1 MACQTSVMLRESS
14 LITGG
19 SRDRF
24 GEVLPGA
31 LSILPIGHG
40 HRLGGDS
47 PLLLPVLCL
56 HPSARTAALQ
66 PHQFLSLLFQ
76 SAEQIFVTLPQD
88 VQMLQGGH
96 VYYFYNF

>member
-1 MACQTSVMLRESS
+1 MLSGSS
-14 LITGG
+14 WTTGR

-24 GEVLPGA
+24 SEVLPGA
-31 LSILPIGHG
+31 LSMLPIGHG
-40 HRLGGDS
+40 HHLGGVS

-56 HPSARTAALQ
+56 HPFARTAAVQ
-66 PHQFLSLLFQ
+66 PHQFLSPLFQ
-76 SAEQIFVTLPQD
+76 SAQQIFVTLPQD